1 MRKLLG
7 WILFLA
13 GGWMLVSPQALTG
26 LEQLR
31 WIHRYVFQG
40 EVLAGV
46 LVLAL
51 SYFLLDFKPVENGKA
66 NR

>member
-13 GGWMLVSPQALTG
+13 GGWMLVSPQALMG

-51 SYFLLDFKPVENGKA
+51 SYFLLDFKLVENGKA

>member
-13 GGWMLVSPQALTG
+13 GAWMLVSPQALMG

-31 WIHRYVFQG
+31 WMHRYAFQG
-40 EVLAGV
+40 EVLAAV
-46 LVLAL
+46 LTISLA
-51 SYFLLDFKPVENGKA
+51 YFLLDFTPLDK
-66 NR
+66 RRSDR